1 MAEFIVYPAIDLRGG
16 QVVRLKQG
24 DPARKTV
31 FGNDPAAVARR
42 WLEAGASWLHVVNL
56 DGAFGEPDDANRA
69 ALQAI
74 LGTEV
79 QVQLG
84 GGLRSLDAVDSVLT
98 LGVQRA
104 VIGTA
109 AIEDP
114 ELVRQAVVNFGAE
127 HMAVG
132 VDAREG
138 RVHTRGWL
146 DDTGVDA
153 LTLANELRED
163 GIETIIVTDISR
175 DGMGSGV
182 NVDLAQQLAQAV
194 GMRVIASGGVDSLED
209 IRRVRQA
216 GLPGVIV
223 GRALYDG
230 KFSLEEALRC

>member
-1 MAEFIVYPAIDLRGG
+1 MDEFIVYPAIDLRGG

-24 DPARKTV
+24 DPSRKTI
-31 FGNDPAAVARR
+31 FGTDPAAVARR
-42 WLEAGASWLHVVNL
+42 WLEAGATWLHVVNL
-56 DGAFGEPDDANRA
+56 DGAFGERDDANRA

-74 LGTEV
+74 LGTGA

-84 GGLRSLDAVDSVLT
+84 GGLRSPDAIDSVLT

-109 AIEDP
+109 AIENP
-114 ELVRQAVVNFGAE
+114 ELVRQAVANFGAE
-127 HMAVG
+127 HVAVG

-138 RVHTRGWL
+138 RVHTRGWV
-146 DDTGVDA
+146 DDSGIDA
-153 LTLANELRED
+153 FTLTEELRED
-163 GIETIIVTDISR
+163 GVETIIVTDISR

-182 NVDLAQQLAQAV
+182 NVELTQRLAQAT

-209 IRRVRQA
+209 IRRVHQA

-230 KFSLEEALRC
+230 KFSLEEALQC

>member
-1 MAEFIVYPAIDLRGG
+1 MDEFIVYPAIDLREG

-31 FGNDPAAVARR
+31 FDDDPAGVAKR
-42 WLEAGASWLHVVNL
+42 WMAAGAEWLHVVNL
-56 DGAFGEPDDANRA
+56 DGAFGEADDANRI
-69 ALQAI
+69 ALKAI
-74 LGTEV
+74 LGTGA

-84 GGLRSLDAVDSVLT
+84 GGLRSLETVNTVLD
-98 LGVQRA
+98 LGVQRV

-109 AIEDP
+109 AVENP
-114 ELVRQAVVNFGAE
+114 ELIGEIVVKFGSQ

-132 VDAREG
+132 VDTREG
-138 RVHTRGWL
+138 RVHTRGWA
-146 DDTGVDA
+146 DDTGVDVFSFSR
-153 LTLANELRED
+153 ELHRD
-163 GIETIIVTDISR
+163 GVETIIVTDISR

-182 NVDLAQQLAQAV
+182 NVDLTQQLAEAT
-194 GMRVIASGGVDSLED
+194 GMHVIASGGVDSLDD

-230 KFSLEEALRC
+230 NFSLEEALQC

>member
-1 MAEFIVYPAIDLRGG
+1 MDEFILYPAIDLRGG

-42 WLEAGASWLHVVNL
+42 WLKAGASWLHVVNL

-84 GGLRSLDAVDSVLT
+84 GGLRSLDAVASVLT

-153 LTLANELRED
+153 LTLAKELRED

-230 KFSLEEALRC
+230 KFSLEEALQC

>member
-1 MAEFIVYPAIDLRGG
+1 MDEFIIYPAIDLREG

-31 FGNDPAAVARR
+31 FDDNPAGVANR
-42 WLEAGASWLHVVNL
+42 WMAAGAEWLHVVNL
-56 DGAFGEPDDANRA
+56 DGAFGEADDANRV

-74 LGTEV
+74 LGTGA

-84 GGLRSLDAVDSVLT
+84 GGLRSLDMVQTVLD

-109 AIEDP
+109 AVENP
-114 ELVRQAVVNFGAE
+114 ELLGEIVAKFGSK
-127 HMAVG
+127 HLAVG

-138 RVHTRGWL
+138 RVHTRGWV
-146 DDTGVDA
+146 DDTGVDVFS
-153 LTLANELRED
+153 LVGELHKD
-163 GIETIIVTDISR
+163 GVETIIITDISR

-182 NVDLAQQLAQAV
+182 NVDLSQKLAEATS
-194 GMRVIASGGVDSLED
+194 MRVIASGGVDSLED

-230 KFSLEEALRC
+230 KFSLEEALQC

>member
-1 MAEFIVYPAIDLRGG
+1 MTEFIVYPAIDLRGG

-24 DPARKTV
+24 DPARKTI

-42 WLEAGASWLHVVNL
+42 WLEAGAIWLHVINL

-74 LGTEV
+74 LGTGA

-84 GGLRSLDAVDSVLT
+84 GGLRSLETVRTILNM
-98 LGVQRA
+98 GVQRA

-109 AIEDP
+109 AIENP
-114 ELVRQAVVNFGAE
+114 ELVRQVVANFGPE
-127 HMAVG
+127 HLAVG

-138 RVHTRGWL
+138 RVHTRGWV
-146 DDTGVDA
+146 DDSGVDA
-153 LTLANELRED
+153 FTLAEELRAE
-163 GIETIIVTDISR
+163 GVETIIVTDINR

-182 NVDLAQQLAQAV
+182 NVELAKRLAQTTD
-194 GMRVIASGGVDSLED
+194 MRVIASGGVDSLDD

-216 GLPGVIV
+216 DLPGVIV